1 MIPAIVVTLC
11 LLFYFLG
18 FKFYSR
24 YLADKVFG
32 LRGKEFVTPAHTHN
46 DGIDYVPTKPSVLFG
61 HHFASIAGLAPILGP
76 AVACDTIPD
85 AGFCK
90 SLMEF
95 LLHVSGLGA
104 FPATR

>member
-76 AVACDTIPD
+76 AVAVGLASCYDMGC
-85 AGFCK
+85 ARW
-90 SLMEF
+90 SL
-95 LLHVSGLGA
+95 HGLCA
-104 FPATR
+104 